1 MNIDSDSV
9 SVLLSNQ
16 EACCWVAGGAGYGGV
31 SVGRSCCRS
40 AGFREFVKMSSRAL
54 RRLKGKQRGQEDL
67 DLAELRV
74 EEEEEAAGEGEE
86 LEEQEEVLQPV
97 RGAGRKT
104 KRSKSQKNI
113 SNIYELIGDPDN
125 DTDKSPTDEENV
137 LTGRSHGVQKQECQP
152 DMETTKSDSNE
163 KLKKKKKKKKKKTA
177 PGDVQEESTAGDDID
192 ALLETI
198 EKTNGLSHQS
208 EDSGVSGHRP
218 VLYVEHRNLNPEN
231 ELKRY
236 FGARAVLGDQ
246 RPRQRQRQFHRSTWM
261 TAPKDTWPRFSKPGI
276 SMSLLESKNGLH
288 FFVFEHSREYQ
299 QVQFRFFDAVE
310 SMDPNNIVVLLQLN
324 PYHVDSL
331 LQLSDV
337 CRIQEDQETARDL
350 IERALYSFECAFHPV
365 FSLTSG
371 TSRLDYRRA
380 ENRAFYLAVYKH
392 MMFLE
397 KRGCPRTALEYCR
410 LLLSLDPDNDP
421 LFMLLLI
428 DFLCL
433 RCREYASLI
442 RLYEEWEVHRKL
454 SQLPNFAYSVA
465 LALYHSSQQEETP
478 PEESQRMKLKSDRM
492 LQDALIMF
500 PGVLM
505 PLLDLCTVQPDAA
518 VSSHDFFGPRN
529 RIGQPSALSVL
540 EGLYVGRCHSMWK
553 EAGVMLWME
562 GNVGEVLK
570 RVDSKDPFVEECLNK
585 RKQGYQIVPRHIHR
599 HVLLSEIKEATS
611 ALPLDVTAQPVM
623 SYDPLPP
630 LDSIASYTRPERP
643 NAGASNE
650 STLSLFF
657 RSLLPNFNLQGG
669 QRPEDDLEVAR
680 AGRELNQEVNRLMVA
695 MRDMLANIQFQ
706 EPQRADNPDRDEE
719 EWD

>member
-1 MNIDSDSV
+1 
-9 SVLLSNQ
+9 
-16 EACCWVAGGAGYGGV
+16 
-31 SVGRSCCRS
+31 
-40 AGFREFVKMSSRAL
+40 
-54 RRLKGKQRGQEDL
+54 
-67 DLAELRV
+67 
-74 EEEEEAAGEGEE
+74 
-86 LEEQEEVLQPV
+86 
-97 RGAGRKT
+97 
-104 KRSKSQKNI
+104 
-113 SNIYELIGDPDN
+113 
-125 DTDKSPTDEENV
+125 
-137 LTGRSHGVQKQECQP
+137 
-152 DMETTKSDSNE
+152 
-163 KLKKKKKKKKKKTA
+163 
-177 PGDVQEESTAGDDID
+177 
-192 ALLETI
+192 
-198 EKTNGLSHQS
+198 
-208 EDSGVSGHRP
+208 
-218 VLYVEHRNLNPEN
+218 
-231 ELKRY
+231 
-236 FGARAVLGDQ
+236 
-246 RPRQRQRQFHRSTWM
+246 
-261 TAPKDTWPRFSKPGI
+261 
-276 SMSLLESKNGLH
+276 MSLLESKNGLH

-299 QVQFRFFDAVE
+299 QVQFKFFDAVE

-630 LDSIASYTRPERP
+630 LDSIASYTRPERYC
-643 NAGASNE
+643 ALLL
-650 STLSLFF
+650 TLLHFSLFLSWKLSGVVTIQYPDLTNALITECNQIPSAMLQNALVE
-657 RSLLPNFNLQGG
+657 SLHWTAETITPTK
-669 QRPEDDLEVAR
+669 AR
-680 AGRELNQEVNRLMVA
+680 
-695 MRDMLANIQFQ
+695 
-706 EPQRADNPDRDEE
+706 
-719 EWD
+719 